1 MGRRIA
7 RAQLSISH
15 IAGSRRSILCLV
27 AGIFAETVIAAHAQ
41 SGMSDDDKPFAEHRL
56 VLQLSDRAQE
66 KQALVISVAN
76 NLLKAYGPDK
86 IAIEIVAFGPGIDLL
101 LAENPNRSFVD
112 SLHTQ
117 GVKLSICGNTLDT
130 IERNTGKRPDV
141 NPNAQTVAAGAARIL
156 ELTERH
162 YTLIRP

>member
-1 MGRRIA
+1 MDGRIA
-7 RAQLSISH
+7 PAQSRIV
-15 IAGSRRSILCLV
+15 ISRRRSLMLAAGAFVQTV
-27 AGIFAETVIAAHAQ
+27 ATAQAQ
-41 SGMSDDDKPFAEHRL
+41 SDIDDDKPFAEHRL

-101 LAENPNRSFVD
+101 LAASPNRSFVD